1 MNSTASEE
9 IKPILEVRDLVK
21 HFAGSA
27 AWPWQPAK
35 PIRAV
40 DGISFRLM
48 PGSTLALVGESGCG
62 KSTTAKL
69 ILQLLEPDSGDI
81 RLDGSSVTRP
91 DKDALQ
97 HLRSTVQMV
106 FQDPYASLTPHLRI
120 GATLREPFLVKGV
133 GSRLE
138 ISERITSV
146 LTAVGLDPEIAQ
158 SFPHELSGGQRQRV
172 GIARAIAGEP
182 RLIVC
187 DEPVSALDV
196 SIRSQIINLLLDLQE
211 SRGLS
216 YLFISHDLDLV
227 AHVSDAVAV
236 MYLGKIVE
244 QAPTTSFFAGPRH
257 PYSQALLA
265 SSPIPDPR
273 RRAKPAIRGEIMPG
287 IEHGTGCRFRDRC
300 PIAIGICAEAEP
312 ELRDIASSHNVACHR
327 ADETAFMRR
336 QEETS

>member
-1 MNSTASEE
+1 MNNSASEKT
-9 IKPILEVRDLVK
+9 KPILEVKDLVK
-21 HFAGSA
+21 HFAGTA
-27 AWPWQPAK
+27 TWPWQPARS
-35 PIRAV
+35 IRAV
-40 DGISFRLM
+40 DGISFKLM
-48 PGSTLALVGESGCG
+48 PGSTLALVGELGCG

-81 RLDGSSVTRP
+81 RLDGQSVVRTL
-91 DKDALQ
+91 KDALK
-97 HLRSTVQMV
+97 HLRRNVQMV

-133 GSRLE
+133 RSRIE
-138 ISERITSV
+138 INEHVKSV
-146 LTAVGLDPEIAQ
+146 LTAVGLDPEIAKR
-158 SFPHELSGGQRQRV
+158 FPHELSGGQRQRV

-196 SIRSQIINLLLDLQE
+196 SIRSQIINLLLDLQK

-244 QAPTTSFFAGPRH
+244 QAPTTSFFAQPRH

-273 RRAKPAIRGEIMPG
+273 RRAKPAIRDEIMTG

-300 PIAIGICAEAEP
+300 PLAASICAEADP
-312 ELRDIASSHNVACHR
+312 ELREVASSHSVACHR
-327 ADETAFMRR
+327 ADETVFAY
-336 QEETS
+336 QLAETS